1 MADFHRFAPILF
13 KHEGGYVND
22 PNDPGGATNRGITLA
37 TFAHCA
43 RELLG
48 IAPTIDALRE
58 LTEMQAATIYK
69 ALYWDAI
76 RGDEFAS
83 QHLANMVC
91 DFQVNAG
98 AASARLLQRVLN
110 SLGAQPRLHV
120 DGRVGKATMKALRE
134 ADAHRVQALFQEG
147 RRDYYRNLVTL
158 RPSLARFLKGWLRR
172 VDSFD
177 VTSDTTRSA

>member
-13 KHEGGYVND
+13 RHEGGYVND
-22 PNDPGGATNRGITLA
+22 PLDPGGATNRGITLT

-48 IAPTIDALRE
+48 ITPTIDALRD

-69 ALYWDAI
+69 ALYWDVI
-76 RGDEFAS
+76 RGDEFSS

-110 SLGAQPRLHV
+110 RLGAHPRLHV
-120 DGRVGKATMKALRE
+120 DGIIGKATMQALRH
-134 ADAHRVQALFQEG
+134 ADIEQVQAQFQEG
-147 RRDYYRNLVTL
+147 RREYYRNLVTL
-158 RPSLARFLKGWLRR
+158 RPTLARFLKGWLRR

-177 VTSDTTRSA
+177 VPPRAEKRH

>member
-1 MADFHRFAPILF
+1 M
-13 KHEGGYVND
+13 
-22 PNDPGGATNRGITLA
+22 
-37 TFAHCA
+37 
-43 RELLG
+43 
-48 IAPTIDALRE
+48 
-58 LTEMQAATIYK
+58 
-69 ALYWDAI
+69 
-76 RGDEFAS
+76 
-83 QHLANMVC
+83 
-91 DFQVNAG
+91 
-98 AASARLLQRVLN
+98 LN

-177 VTSDTTRSA
+177 VASDTTRSA